1 MTVDFLANI
10 PSPPQAVWQL
20 GPLPLRA
27 YALCIIAGII
37 VALYVT
43 QARYVRAG
51 GDSNVVW
58 DAAIVAIPA
67 GVIGGRIYHVITDH
81 HKYFCADCDP
91 VDALR
96 ITNGGLG
103 IWGAIALGTIAVAVM
118 FKIRG
123 IRLAPFADA
132 AAPAIV
138 LAQAIGR
145 LGNWFNQE
153 LYGRPTDVP
162 WALEIYRRVDEQ
174 GNYAPVTGTSTGEV
188 LTTVHPTFLYEL
200 LWNVAVCLFLLWA
213 HKRFRLGGGQVF
225 ALYVAGYTAG
235 RFWIELMRDDEATLL
250 FDAVR
255 VNVVVSVVA
264 FALALLAFVVLGK
277 RYRRQ
282 VQEDRVDADKPAADE
297 SSVNEAA
304 TASSEAD

>member
-1 MTVDFLANI
+1 MVTDFLANI
-10 PSPPQAVWQL
+10 PSPPQGVWQL

-37 VALYVT
+37 VALYIT
-43 QARYVRAG
+43 QARYVRVG

-58 DAAIVAIPA
+58 DAAILAIPA
-67 GVIGGRIYHVITDH
+67 GVIGGRAYHVITDH

-138 LAQAIGR
+138 LAQGIGR
-145 LGNWFNQE
+145 LGNGFNQE
-153 LYGRPTDVP
+153 LYGRATDVP
-162 WALEIYRRVDEQ
+162 WALEIYQRVDEN
-174 GNYAPVTGTSTGEV
+174 GNYAPVAGTSTGEV
-188 LTTVHPTFLYEL
+188 IATVHPTFLYEL
-200 LWNVAVCLFLLWA
+200 LWNVAIFVFLLWV

-225 ALYVAGYTAG
+225 ALYVVGYTAG
-235 RFWIELMRDDEATLL
+235 RFWIEQMRSDEATLL

-255 VNVVVSVVA
+255 VNAVVSVVA
-264 FALALLAFVVLGK
+264 CVLAIVALDVLAQNFLGK
-277 RYRRQ
+277 RFRRQ
-282 VQEDRVDADKPAADE
+282 GQEGLVDPAAPAKPKNSD
-297 SSVNEAA
+297 
-304 TASSEAD
+304 

>member
-1 MTVDFLANI
+1 MATDFLANI
-10 PSPPQAVWQL
+10 PSPPQGVWQL

-37 VALYVT
+37 VALYIT

-58 DAAIVAIPA
+58 DAAILAIPA
-67 GVIGGRIYHVITDH
+67 GVIGGRAYHVLTDH

-123 IRLAPFADA
+123 IRLAAFADA

-138 LAQAIGR
+138 LAQGIGR

-162 WALEIYRRVDEQ
+162 WALEIYRRVDEN
-174 GNYAPVTGTSTGEV
+174 GDYAPIAGSSTGEII
-188 LTTVHPTFLYEL
+188 TTVHPTFLYEL
-200 LWNVAVCLFLLWA
+200 LWNLAIFLFLLWA

-235 RFWIELMRDDEATLL
+235 RFWIELMRADEATLL

-255 VNVVVSVVA
+255 VNAVVSVVA
-264 FALALLAFVVLGK
+264 FVLAIAAFVVLGK
-277 RYRRQ
+277 RFRRQ
-282 VQEDRVDADKPAADE
+282 VQDGVVDPEAPAASKTRLETPD
-297 SSVNEAA
+297 
-304 TASSEAD
+304 

>member
-1 MTVDFLANI
+1 MVTDFLANI
-10 PSPPQAVWQL
+10 PSPPQGVWQL

-37 VALYVT
+37 VALYIT
-43 QARYVRAG
+43 QARYVRVG

-58 DAAIVAIPA
+58 DAAILAIPA
-67 GVIGGRIYHVITDH
+67 GVIGGRAYHVITDH

-103 IWGAIALGTIAVAVM
+103 IWGAVALGTVAVAVM

-138 LAQAIGR
+138 LAQGIGR

-153 LYGRPTDVP
+153 LYGRATDVP
-162 WALEIYRRVDEQ
+162 WALEIYQRVDEN
-174 GNYAPVTGTSTGEV
+174 GNYAPVAGTSTGEV
-188 LTTVHPTFLYEL
+188 IATVHPTFLYEL
-200 LWNVAVCLFLLWA
+200 LWNVAIFVFLLWA

-235 RFWIELMRDDEATLL
+235 RFWIELMRSDEATLL

-255 VNVVVSVVA
+255 VNAVVSVVA
-264 FALALLAFVVLGK
+264 CALAIVALDVLGK
-277 RYRRQ
+277 RFRRQ
-282 VQEDRVDADKPAADE
+282 VQEGVVDPAAPAKPENSD
-297 SSVNEAA
+297 
-304 TASSEAD
+304 

>member
-1 MTVDFLANI
+1 MVTDFLANI
-10 PSPPQAVWQL
+10 PSPPQGVWQL

-37 VALYVT
+37 VALYIT
-43 QARYVRAG
+43 QARYVRVG

-58 DAAIVAIPA
+58 DAAILAIPA
-67 GVIGGRIYHVITDH
+67 GVIGGRAYHVITDH

-138 LAQAIGR
+138 LAQGIGR

-153 LYGRPTDVP
+153 LYGRATDVP
-162 WALEIYRRVDEQ
+162 WALEIYQRVDEN
-174 GNYAPVTGTSTGEV
+174 GNYAPVAGTSTGEV
-188 LTTVHPTFLYEL
+188 IATVHPTFLYEL
-200 LWNVAVCLFLLWA
+200 LWNVAIFVFLLWA

-235 RFWIELMRDDEATLL
+235 RFWIELMRSDEATLL

-255 VNVVVSVVA
+255 VNAVVSVVA
-264 FALALLAFVVLGK
+264 CVLAIVALDVLGK
-277 RYRRQ
+277 RFRRQ
-282 VQEDRVDADKPAADE
+282 VQEGLVDPAAPAKPKNSD
-297 SSVNEAA
+297 
-304 TASSEAD
+304 

>member
-1 MTVDFLANI
+1 MVTDFLANI
-10 PSPPQAVWQL
+10 PSPPQGVWQL

-37 VALYVT
+37 VALYIT
-43 QARYVRAG
+43 QARYVRVG

-58 DAAIVAIPA
+58 DAAILAIPA
-67 GVIGGRIYHVITDH
+67 GVIGGRVYHVITDH

-123 IRLAPFADA
+123 IRLTPFADA

-138 LAQAIGR
+138 LAQGIGR

-153 LYGRPTDVP
+153 LYGRATDVP
-162 WALEIYRRVDEQ
+162 WALEIYQRVDEN
-174 GNYAPVTGTSTGEV
+174 GNYAPVAGTSTGEV
-188 LTTVHPTFLYEL
+188 IATVHPTFLYEL
-200 LWNVAVCLFLLWA
+200 LWNVAIFVFLLWV

-225 ALYVAGYTAG
+225 ALYVVGYTAG
-235 RFWIELMRDDEATLL
+235 RFWIELMRSDEATLL

-255 VNVVVSVVA
+255 VNAVVSVVA
-264 FALALLAFVVLGK
+264 CVLAIVALDVLGK
-277 RYRRQ
+277 RFRRQ
-282 VQEDRVDADKPAADE
+282 VQEGMVDPAAPAKPKNSD
-297 SSVNEAA
+297 
-304 TASSEAD
+304 

>member
-1 MTVDFLANI
+1 MVTDFLANI
-10 PSPPQAVWQL
+10 PSPPQGVWQL

-37 VALYVT
+37 VALYIT
-43 QARYVRAG
+43 QARYVRVG

-58 DAAIVAIPA
+58 DAAILAIPA
-67 GVIGGRIYHVITDH
+67 GVIGGRAYHVITDH

-138 LAQAIGR
+138 LAQGIGR

-153 LYGRPTDVP
+153 LYGRATDVP
-162 WALEIYRRVDEQ
+162 WALEIYQRVDEN
-174 GNYAPVTGTSTGEV
+174 GNYAPVAGTSTGEV
-188 LTTVHPTFLYEL
+188 IATVHPTFLYEL
-200 LWNVAVCLFLLWA
+200 LWNVAIFVFLLWA

-235 RFWIELMRDDEATLL
+235 RFWIELMRSDEATLL

-255 VNVVVSVVA
+255 VNAVVSVVA
-264 FALALLAFVVLGK
+264 FVLAIVALDVLGK
-277 RYRRQ
+277 RFRRQ
-282 VQEDRVDADKPAADE
+282 VQEGMVDPAVPAKPKNSD
-297 SSVNEAA
+297 
-304 TASSEAD
+304 

>member
-1 MTVDFLANI
+1 MVTDFLANI
-10 PSPPQAVWQL
+10 PSPPQGVWQL

-37 VALYVT
+37 VALYIT
-43 QARYVRAG
+43 QARYVRVG

-58 DAAIVAIPA
+58 DAAILAIPA
-67 GVIGGRIYHVITDH
+67 GVIGGRVYHVITDH

-138 LAQAIGR
+138 LAQGIGR

-153 LYGRPTDVP
+153 LYGRATDVP
-162 WALEIYRRVDEQ
+162 WALEIYQRVDEN
-174 GNYAPVTGTSTGEV
+174 GNYAPVAGTSTGEV
-188 LTTVHPTFLYEL
+188 IATVHPTFLYEL
-200 LWNVAVCLFLLWA
+200 LWNVAIFVFLLWV

-225 ALYVAGYTAG
+225 ALYVVGYTAG
-235 RFWIELMRDDEATLL
+235 RFWIELMRSDEATLL
-250 FDAVR
+250 FDVVR
-255 VNVVVSVVA
+255 VNAVVSVVA
-264 FALALLAFVVLGK
+264 CVLAIVALDVLGK
-277 RYRRQ
+277 RFRRQ
-282 VQEDRVDADKPAADE
+282 VQEGLVDPAAPAKPKNSD
-297 SSVNEAA
+297 
-304 TASSEAD
+304 

>member
-1 MTVDFLANI
+1 MTAEFLANI

-20 GPLPLRA
+20 GPIPLRA

-37 VALYVT
+37 VALYFT

-51 GDSNVVW
+51 GDANVVW
-58 DAAIVAIPA
+58 DATIIAIPA
-67 GVIGGRIYHVITDH
+67 GVIGGRAYHVITDH

-123 IRLAPFADA
+123 MRLAPFADA

-162 WALEIYRRVDEQ
+162 WALEIYRRVDDD
-174 GNYAPVTGTSTGEV
+174 GNYAPVAGTSTGEV

-200 LWNVAVCLFLLWA
+200 LWTVAICLLLVWA

-255 VNVVVSVVA
+255 VNAVVSVVA
-264 FALALLAFVVLGK
+264 FALAVAAFVVLGK
-277 RYRRQ
+277 RYRRD
-282 VQEDRVDADKPAADE
+282 VDRGLVDAQQPAAGD
-297 SSVNEAA
+297 
-304 TASSEAD
+304 TKADTKAD

>member
-1 MTVDFLANI
+1 MTAEFLANI

-20 GPLPLRA
+20 GPIPLRA

-37 VALYVT
+37 VALYFT

-51 GDSNVVW
+51 GDANVVW
-58 DAAIVAIPA
+58 DATIIAIPA
-67 GVIGGRIYHVITDH
+67 GVIGGRAYHVITDH

-123 IRLAPFADA
+123 MRLAPFADA

-162 WALEIYRRVDEQ
+162 WALEIYRRVDDD
-174 GNYAPVTGTSTGEV
+174 GNYAPVAGTSTGEV

-200 LWNVAVCLFLLWA
+200 LWNVAICLLLVWA

-255 VNVVVSVVA
+255 VNAVVSVVA
-264 FALALLAFVVLGK
+264 FALAVAAFVVLGK
-277 RYRRQ
+277 RYRRD
-282 VQEDRVDADKPAADE
+282 VDRGLVDAQQPAAGD
-297 SSVNEAA
+297 
-304 TASSEAD
+304 TKADTKAD

>member
-1 MTVDFLANI
+1 M
-10 PSPPQAVWQL
+10 AV
-20 GPLPLRA
+20 GA
-27 YALCIIAGII
+27 TAFACIIAGII
-37 VALYVT
+37 VALYIT
-43 QARYVRAG
+43 QARYVRVG

-58 DAAIVAIPA
+58 DAAILAIPA
-67 GVIGGRIYHVITDH
+67 GVIGGRAYHVITDH

-103 IWGAIALGTIAVAVM
+103 IWGAVALGTVAVAVM

-138 LAQAIGR
+138 LAQGIGR

-153 LYGRPTDVP
+153 LYGRATDVP
-162 WALEIYRRVDEQ
+162 WALEIYQRVDEN
-174 GNYAPVTGTSTGEV
+174 GNYAPVAGTSTGEV
-188 LTTVHPTFLYEL
+188 IATVHPTFLYEL
-200 LWNVAVCLFLLWA
+200 LWNVAIFVFLLWA

-225 ALYVAGYTAG
+225 ALYVVGYTAG
-235 RFWIELMRDDEATLL
+235 RFWIELMRSDEATLL

-255 VNVVVSVVA
+255 VNAVVSVVA
-264 FALALLAFVVLGK
+264 CALAIVALDVLGK
-277 RYRRQ
+277 RFRRQ
-282 VQEDRVDADKPAADE
+282 VQEGMVDPAAPAKPENSD
-297 SSVNEAA
+297 
-304 TASSEAD
+304 

>member
-1 MTVDFLANI
+1 MVTDFLANI
-10 PSPPQAVWQL
+10 PSPPQGVWQL

-37 VALYVT
+37 VALYIT
-43 QARYVRAG
+43 QARYVRVG

-58 DAAIVAIPA
+58 DAAILAIPA
-67 GVIGGRIYHVITDH
+67 GVIGGRAYHVITDH

-138 LAQAIGR
+138 LAQGIGR
-145 LGNWFNQE
+145 LGNGFNQE
-153 LYGRPTDVP
+153 LYGRATDVP
-162 WALEIYRRVDEQ
+162 WALEIYQRVDEN
-174 GNYAPVTGTSTGEV
+174 GNYAPVAGTSTGEV
-188 LTTVHPTFLYEL
+188 IATVHPTFLYEL
-200 LWNVAVCLFLLWA
+200 LWNVAIFVFLLWV

-225 ALYVAGYTAG
+225 ALYVVGYTAG
-235 RFWIELMRDDEATLL
+235 RFWIELMRSDEATLL

-255 VNVVVSVVA
+255 VNAVVSVVA
-264 FALALLAFVVLGK
+264 CVLAIVALDVLGK
-277 RYRRQ
+277 RFRRQ
-282 VQEDRVDADKPAADE
+282 VQEGLVDPAAPAKPKNSD
-297 SSVNEAA
+297 
-304 TASSEAD
+304 

>member
-1 MTVDFLANI
+1 MVTDFLANI
-10 PSPPQAVWQL
+10 PSPPQGVWQL

-37 VALYVT
+37 VALYIT
-43 QARYVRAG
+43 QARYVRVG

-58 DAAIVAIPA
+58 DAAILAIPA
-67 GVIGGRIYHVITDH
+67 GVIGGRAYHVITDH

-103 IWGAIALGTIAVAVM
+103 IWGAVALGTVAVAVM

-138 LAQAIGR
+138 LAQGIGR

-153 LYGRPTDVP
+153 LYGRATDVP
-162 WALEIYRRVDEQ
+162 WALEIHQRVDEN
-174 GNYAPVTGTSTGEV
+174 GNYAPVAGTSTGEV
-188 LTTVHPTFLYEL
+188 IATVHPTFLYEL
-200 LWNVAVCLFLLWA
+200 LWNVAIFVFLLWA

-235 RFWIELMRDDEATLL
+235 RFWIELMRSDEATLL

-255 VNVVVSVVA
+255 VNAVVSVVA
-264 FALALLAFVVLGK
+264 CALAIVALDVLGK
-277 RYRRQ
+277 RFRRQ
-282 VQEDRVDADKPAADE
+282 VQEGVVDPAAPAKPENSD
-297 SSVNEAA
+297 
-304 TASSEAD
+304 

>member
-1 MTVDFLANI
+1 MTAEFLANI

-20 GPLPLRA
+20 GPIPLRA

-37 VALYVT
+37 VALYFT

-51 GDSNVVW
+51 GDANVVW
-58 DAAIVAIPA
+58 DATIIAIPA
-67 GVIGGRIYHVITDH
+67 GVIGGRAYHVITDH

-91 VDALR
+91 VDVLR

-123 IRLAPFADA
+123 MRLAPFADA

-162 WALEIYRRVDEQ
+162 WALEIYRRVDEE
-174 GNYAPVTGTSTGEV
+174 GNYAPVAGTSTGEV

-200 LWNVAVCLFLLWA
+200 LWNVAICLLLVWA

-255 VNVVVSVVA
+255 VNAVVSVVA
-264 FALALLAFVVLGK
+264 FALAVVAFVVLGK
-277 RYRRQ
+277 RYCRD
-282 VQEDRVDADKPAADE
+282 VDRGLVDAEQPAAGD
-297 SSVNEAA
+297 
-304 TASSEAD
+304 TKADTKAD

>member
-1 MTVDFLANI
+1 M
-10 PSPPQAVWQL
+10 WQL

-37 VALYVT
+37 VALYIT

-58 DAAIVAIPA
+58 DAAILAIPA
-67 GVIGGRIYHVITDH
+67 GVIGGRAYHVLTDH

-118 FKIRG
+118 CKIRG
-123 IRLAPFADA
+123 IRLAAFADA

-138 LAQAIGR
+138 LAQGIGR

-162 WALEIYRRVDEQ
+162 WALEIYRRVDES
-174 GNYAPVTGTSTGEV
+174 GDYAPVSGTSTGEIIA
-188 LTTVHPTFLYEL
+188 TVHPTFLYEL
-200 LWNVAVCLFLLWA
+200 LWNLAVCVFLLWA

-235 RFWIELMRDDEATLL
+235 RFWIELMRADEATLL

-255 VNVVVSVVA
+255 VNAVVSVVA
-264 FALALLAFVVLGK
+264 FVLAIVAFVVLGK
-277 RYRRQ
+277 RFRRQ
-282 VQEDRVDADKPAADE
+282 VQDGVVDPEAPATPKALT
-297 SSVNEAA
+297 STKA
-304 TASSEAD
+304 TG

>member
-1 MTVDFLANI
+1 MVTDFLANI
-10 PSPPQAVWQL
+10 PSPPQGVWQL

-37 VALYVT
+37 VALYIT
-43 QARYVRAG
+43 QARYVRVG

-58 DAAIVAIPA
+58 DAAILAIPA
-67 GVIGGRIYHVITDH
+67 GVIGGRVYHVITDH

-138 LAQAIGR
+138 LAQGIGR

-153 LYGRPTDVP
+153 LYGRATDVP
-162 WALEIYRRVDEQ
+162 WALEIYQRVDEN
-174 GNYAPVTGTSTGEV
+174 GNYAPVAGTSTGEV
-188 LTTVHPTFLYEL
+188 IATVHPTFLYEL
-200 LWNVAVCLFLLWA
+200 LWNVAIFVFLLWV

-225 ALYVAGYTAG
+225 ALYVVGYTAG
-235 RFWIELMRDDEATLL
+235 RFWIELMRSDEATLL
-250 FDAVR
+250 FDVVR
-255 VNVVVSVVA
+255 VNAVVSVVA
-264 FALALLAFVVLGK
+264 CVLAVGALAVLGK
-277 RYRRQ
+277 RFRRQ
-282 VQEDRVDADKPAADE
+282 VQEGLVDPAAPAKPKNSD
-297 SSVNEAA
+297 
-304 TASSEAD
+304 

>member
-1 MTVDFLANI
+1 MVTDFLANI
-10 PSPPQAVWQL
+10 PSPPQGVWQL

-37 VALYVT
+37 VALYIT
-43 QARYVRAG
+43 QARYVRVG

-58 DAAIVAIPA
+58 DAAILAIPA
-67 GVIGGRIYHVITDH
+67 GVIGGRAYHVITDY

-138 LAQAIGR
+138 LAQGIGR

-153 LYGRPTDVP
+153 LYGRATDVP
-162 WALEIYRRVDEQ
+162 WALEIYQRVDEN
-174 GNYAPVTGTSTGEV
+174 GNYAPVAGTSTGEV
-188 LTTVHPTFLYEL
+188 IATVHPTFLYEL
-200 LWNVAVCLFLLWA
+200 LWNVAIFVFLLWA

-235 RFWIELMRDDEATLL
+235 RFWIELMRSDEATLL

-255 VNVVVSVVA
+255 VNAVVSVVA
-264 FALALLAFVVLGK
+264 CVLAIVALDVLGK
-277 RYRRQ
+277 RFRRQ
-282 VQEDRVDADKPAADE
+282 VQEGMVDPAAPAKPKNSD
-297 SSVNEAA
+297 
-304 TASSEAD
+304 

>member
-1 MTVDFLANI
+1 MTAEFFANI

-20 GPLPLRA
+20 GPIPLRA

-37 VALYVT
+37 VALYFT

-51 GDSNVVW
+51 GDANVVW
-58 DAAIVAIPA
+58 DATIIAIPA
-67 GVIGGRIYHVITDH
+67 GVIGGRAYHVITDH

-123 IRLAPFADA
+123 MRLAPFADA

-162 WALEIYRRVDEQ
+162 WALEIYRRVDED
-174 GNYAPVTGTSTGEV
+174 GNYAPVAGTSTGEV

-200 LWNVAVCLFLLWA
+200 LWNVAICLVLVWA

-255 VNVVVSVVA
+255 VNAVVSVVA
-264 FALALLAFVVLGK
+264 FALAVVAFVVLGK
-277 RYRRQ
+277 RYRRDVDQ
-282 VQEDRVDADKPAADE
+282 GLVDAEQPAAGD
-297 SSVNEAA
+297 
-304 TASSEAD
+304 TKADTKAD

>member
-1 MTVDFLANI
+1 MTAEFLANI

-20 GPLPLRA
+20 GPIPLRA

-37 VALYVT
+37 VALYFT

-51 GDSNVVW
+51 GDANVVW
-58 DAAIVAIPA
+58 DATIIAIPA
-67 GVIGGRIYHVITDH
+67 GVIGGRAYHVITDH

-103 IWGAIALGTIAVAVM
+103 IWGAIALGTVAVAVM

-123 IRLAPFADA
+123 MRLAPFADA

-162 WALEIYRRVDEQ
+162 WALEIYRRVDED
-174 GNYAPVTGTSTGEV
+174 GNYAPVAGTSTGEV

-200 LWNVAVCLFLLWA
+200 LWNVAICLLLVWA

-255 VNVVVSVVA
+255 VNAVVSVVA
-264 FALALLAFVVLGK
+264 FALAVAAFVVLGK
-277 RYRRQ
+277 RYRRD
-282 VQEDRVDADKPAADE
+282 VDRGLVDAQQPAAGD
-297 SSVNEAA
+297 
-304 TASSEAD
+304 TKADTKAD

>member
-1 MTVDFLANI
+1 MVTDFLANI
-10 PSPPQAVWQL
+10 PSPPQGVWQL

-37 VALYVT
+37 VALYIT
-43 QARYVRAG
+43 QARYVRVG

-58 DAAIVAIPA
+58 DAAILAIPA
-67 GVIGGRIYHVITDH
+67 GVIGGRVYHVITDH

-138 LAQAIGR
+138 LAQGIGR

-153 LYGRPTDVP
+153 LYGRSTDVP
-162 WALEIYRRVDEQ
+162 WALEIYQRVDEN

-188 LTTVHPTFLYEL
+188 IATVHPTFLYEL
-200 LWNVAVCLFLLWA
+200 LWNVAIFVFLLWV

-225 ALYVAGYTAG
+225 ALYVVGYTAG
-235 RFWIELMRDDEATLL
+235 RFWIELMRSDEATLL

-255 VNVVVSVVA
+255 VNAVVSVVA
-264 FALALLAFVVLGK
+264 CVLAIVALDVLGK
-277 RYRRQ
+277 RFRRQ
-282 VQEDRVDADKPAADE
+282 VQEGVVDPAAPAKPKNSD
-297 SSVNEAA
+297 
-304 TASSEAD
+304 

>member
-1 MTVDFLANI
+1 MATDFFANI
-10 PSPPQAVWQL
+10 PSPPQGVWQL

-37 VALYVT
+37 VALYIT
-43 QARYVRAG
+43 QARSVRVG

-58 DAAIVAIPA
+58 DAAILAIPA
-67 GVIGGRIYHVITDH
+67 GVIGGRVYHVITDH

-138 LAQAIGR
+138 LAQGIGR

-153 LYGRPTDVP
+153 LYGRATDVP
-162 WALEIYRRVDEQ
+162 WALEIYQRVDEN
-174 GNYAPVTGTSTGEV
+174 GNYAPVAGTSTGEV
-188 LTTVHPTFLYEL
+188 IATVHPTFLYEL
-200 LWNVAVCLFLLWA
+200 LWNVAIFVFLLWV
-213 HKRFRLGGGQVF
+213 HKRFRLGGGHVF

-235 RFWIELMRDDEATLL
+235 RFWIELMRSDEATLL
-250 FDAVR
+250 VDAVR
-255 VNVVVSVVA
+255 VNAVVSVVA
-264 FALALLAFVVLGK
+264 FVLAIVALDVLGK
-277 RYRRQ
+277 RFRRQ
-282 VQEDRVDADKPAADE
+282 VQEGVLDPAAPAKPE
-297 SSVNEAA
+297 N
-304 TASSEAD
+304 AD

>member
-1 MTVDFLANI
+1 MTAEFLANI

-20 GPLPLRA
+20 GPIPLRA

-37 VALYVT
+37 VALYFT
-43 QARYVRAG
+43 QARYVRVG
-51 GDSNVVW
+51 GDANVVW
-58 DAAIVAIPA
+58 DATIIAIPA
-67 GVIGGRIYHVITDH
+67 GVIGGRAYHVITDH

-123 IRLAPFADA
+123 MRLAPFADA

-162 WALEIYRRVDEQ
+162 WALEIYRRVDED
-174 GNYAPVTGTSTGEV
+174 GNYAPVAGTSTGEV

-200 LWNVAVCLFLLWA
+200 LWNVAICLLLVWA
-213 HKRFRLGGGQVF
+213 HKHFRLGGGQVF

-255 VNVVVSVVA
+255 VNAVVSVVA
-264 FALALLAFVVLGK
+264 FALAVAAFVVLGK
-277 RYRRQ
+277 RYRRDVDQ
-282 VQEDRVDADKPAADE
+282 GLVDAQQPAAGD
-297 SSVNEAA
+297 
-304 TASSEAD
+304 TKADTKAD